1 LVSPGKKS
9 NDKKQGHRL
18 GRIAEIG
25 NFLAVDKTDTRI
37 DSYVDN
43 EIQTIINLKSKA
55 RESQIT
61 LIPY

>member
-9 NDKKQGHRL
+9 NDKKQGRRL